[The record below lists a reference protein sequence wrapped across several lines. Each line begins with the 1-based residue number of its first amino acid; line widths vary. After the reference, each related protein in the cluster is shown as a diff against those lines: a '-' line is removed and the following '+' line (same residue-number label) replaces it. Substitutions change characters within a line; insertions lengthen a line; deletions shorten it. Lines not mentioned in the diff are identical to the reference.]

1 MAQIEVKDL
10 AIGYENK
17 TVVSGLTFSVEKG
30 MYLVIVG
37 ENGAGKSTLM
47 KTMLGLQ
54 KPLSGEIKIG
64 EGKKKRELGYLPQQ
78 NASQKDFPASVWEVV
93 MSGFVARSGLRPS
106 YTKGEKAL
114 AAENIGKVGLTG
126 MEKRSFRELSGGQQ
140 QRVLLARA
148 LCATQE
154 LLFLDEPVAGLDPE
168 ATVEMYTDVAERN
181 KEGATIVMISH
192 DVEGVM
198 PYATHVLHIGKRM
211 FFGTKEDYLQWK
223 GGKEE

>member
-1 MAQIEVKDL
+1 MAQIEVRNL

-17 TVVSGLTFSVEKG
+17 TVASGLTFSVEKG

-93 MSGFVARSGLRPS
+93 MSGFVARSGLRPF

-168 ATVEMYTDVAERN
+168 ATAEMYSDVAERN
-181 KEGATIVMISH
+181 REGTTIVMISH

-198 PYATHVLHIGKRM
+198 PYATHVLHIGKKT
-211 FFGTKEDYLQWK
+211 FFGKKEDYLQWK